1 MINIIFFNINFVGEF
16 GEFLK
21 IRNKYWL
28 VQMIIALV
36 IFGASIILG
45 QGSAVASF
53 IYTIF

>member
-1 MINIIFFNINFVGEF
+1 MINIIFFNMNFVEKF
-16 GEFLK
+16 REFLK

>member
-1 MINIIFFNINFVGEF
+1 MINIIFFDINFVGK
-16 GEFLK
+16 FLK

-28 VQMIIALV
+28 VPMIIVLV

-45 QGSAVASF
+45 QSFAVVSF

>member
-1 MINIIFFNINFVGEF
+1 MNFVEKF
-16 GEFLK
+16 RKFLK

-28 VQMIIALV
+28 VPMIIVLA

>member
-1 MINIIFFNINFVGEF
+1 MINIIFFNMNFVEKF

-28 VQMIIALV
+28 VPMIIVLA